1 MQPVNIKVK
10 KLSDRA
16 KIPQYQHR
24 LDAGMDVCAM
34 YDHVIFAG
42 DRKLIPTGLA
52 FELPDYCM
60 IEVRPRSGLAL
71 KHGITVLN
79 SPGTVDSNYRGELG
93 IILINHG
100 SEEFEIKSGDR
111 IAQIVFMP
119 FYTVN
124 LVDSELLEDSD
135 RGIAGFGS
143 SGV

>member
-1 MQPVNIKVK
+1 MKVNIKVQR
-10 KLSDRA
+10 LSDRA
-16 KIPQYQHR
+16 RLPQYQHKN
-24 LDAGMDVCAM
+24 DAGMDICAI

-52 FELPDYCM
+52 FELPDYCQ
-60 IEVRPRSGLAL
+60 IEVRPQSGLAL

-79 SPGTVDSNYRGELG
+79 SPGTIDSNYRGELG

-100 SEEFEIKSGDR
+100 SEKFEIKAGDR

-119 FYTVN
+119 FYTAN

-135 RGIAGFGS
+135 RGINGFGS
-143 SGV
+143 SGVS